1 MDNINDCPICF
12 EEMDVES
19 GNIQCLPCEH
29 RFCKG
34 CYEKWYAANIV
45 EVTCPTCRYIVVKR
59 KRNRSFELEAPNN
72 ENCVI
77 FCIQMN
83 KYRLLF
89 LGILVIL
96 IWICIIVNMII
107 KASKRT

>member
-1 MDNINDCPICF
+1 MDNINDCPVCF

-34 CYEKWYAANIV
+34 CYDKWYAANIV
-45 EVTCPTCRYIVVKR
+45 EVTCPTCHYIVVK
-59 KRNRSFELEAPNN
+59 KIRNGRFELEASNN
-72 ENCVI
+72 ENCFL

-83 KYRLLF
+83 KYKLSF
-89 LGILVIL
+89 LGILLML
-96 IWICIIVNMII
+96 IGICLTINGII
-107 KASKRT
+107 KARKGT